1 MKTETQSAQAPKLIT
16 LNCSGGISL
25 GAYMAGVFYELTKE
39 SVKSEPKVIIDIITG
54 SSAGAMSGVIAAYC
68 LLQGKV
74 DPPFQSNQLLK
85 FAEEEHKSPLYQA
98 WVQQADIQ
106 KIDSFSVM
114 FSSFKDG
121 FQATIESFTDS
132 FEATIERYKRSSN
145 PLRRGIHKLLHR
157 SISSKLTPEAKR
169 KKTTLSVLS
178 GEAIE
183 KIAELVIKPPQITE
197 NTKPLALL
205 MTLTNLQGILEEI
218 NLTDSQGNLE
228 QEIETITSSETRQFL
243 FHAGIPQEKM
253 NKMWGKA
260 VMGGRASGAFP
271 VAFPPIWDHSDISSI
286 NLKDLSDDYFK
297 TPKKQE
303 LKEEGLGAV
312 RESIADNT
320 HLVFLYTDGGILD
333 GLPILKGIELEN
345 NLRSKQIPNNERS
358 SQFQEKFTAQQP
370 SINTERLH
378 VYIRPVPVENLN
390 SAKRLTQGQF
400 STLEVGLSGLTLPKA
415 EHDSLRLRE
424 IQEQNQLALAK
435 RKLLEAIEKK
445 NLEDMN
451 QVKQIIEEAIPYRH
465 IKLRPITPAILGEI
479 ANSESSNTISKLK
492 PIYDNLPK
500 NIKNSLQEG
509 SVAELLASDFLGAF
523 GGFFDK
529 RYRDHDF
536 LLGRICGITWLHQY
550 CDVEITE
557 AEVDTIVR
565 QSKKYLL
572 ERDPQP
578 SDLKL
583 SQKIRIARIVLRA
596 LRIVLTESKIIGL
609 MWLFVFGILKVLAI
623 SGLAILEILATL
635 LIVVSDL
642 MEKSQKMMFGNQKS

>member
-1 MKTETQSAQAPKLIT
+1 MKTETKSAQTPKVIT

-39 SVKSEPKVIIDIITG
+39 SVKAEPKVIIDIITG

-74 DPPFQSNQLLK
+74 DPPFKSDQRLK
-85 FAEEEHKSPLYQA
+85 FSEEEHKSPLYQA
-98 WVQQADIQ
+98 WVEQADIQ

-114 FSSFKDG
+114 LSSFKDG
-121 FQATIESFTDS
+121 CQATIESFADS
-132 FEATIERYKRSSN
+132 FEATLEKYKKSSN
-145 PLRRGIHKLLHR
+145 PLRKGFYKLFHR
-157 SISSKLTPEAKR
+157 SKASKSTPEAKR
-169 KKTTLSVLS
+169 EKTNLSVLS

-205 MTLTNLQGILEEI
+205 MTLTNLQGLLEQI
-218 NLTDSQGNLE
+218 NLTDAQGHLE

-243 FHAGIPQEKM
+243 FHSGIPQETM

-297 TPKKQE
+297 TPKRQE

-312 RESIADNT
+312 RESKADDT

-345 NLRSKQIPNNERS
+345 DLRSNQIHKKERS
-358 SQFQEKFTAQQP
+358 SQFQEEFTAQQP

-390 SAKRLTQGQF
+390 SAKRLTQGEF
-400 STLEVGLSGLTLPKA
+400 STLEVGLSGLTLPKS

-424 IQEQNQLALAK
+424 ILKRNQLALAK
-435 RKLLEAIEKK
+435 EKLIEAIEDK
-445 NLEDMN
+445 NFGDISQIE
-451 QVKQIIEEAIPYRH
+451 KIIEEAIPYRH
-465 IKLRPITPAILGEI
+465 IKLRPITPAIIGEI
-479 ANSESSNTISKLK
+479 ANSRSNGISRLQL
-492 PIYDNLPK
+492 IYDNLPK
-500 NIKNSLQEG
+500 NIKASLQEG
-509 SVAELLASDFLGAF
+509 SAAELLASDFLGAF

-550 CDVEITE
+550 CNVEITE

-565 QSKKYLL
+565 QIKKYLL
-572 ERDPQP
+572 AQDPQP
-578 SDLKL
+578 ADLKL

-609 MWLFVFGILKVLAI
+609 IWLFVFGILKVLAI
-623 SGLAILEILATL
+623 SGLAILEILATV

-642 MEKSQKMMFGNQKS
+642 MEKAQNRLFGNEKV

>member
-1 MKTETQSAQAPKLIT
+1 MKTETQSAKTPKLIT

-39 SVKSEPKVIIDIITG
+39 SVKNEPKVIIDIITG

-74 DPPFQSNQLLK
+74 DPPFTSNQLLK
-85 FAEEEHKSPLYQA
+85 FSEEEHRSPLYQA

-114 FSSFKDG
+114 LSSFKDG
-121 FQATIESFTDS
+121 FQATIESFADS

-145 PLRRGIHKLLHR
+145 PFRKGIYKFFSR
-157 SISSKLTPEAKR
+157 SRPSKSTPEAKR
-169 KKTTLSVLS
+169 QKTNLSVLS

-218 NLTDSQGNLE
+218 NLTDSQGYSE

-243 FHAGIPQEKM
+243 FHSGIPQETM
-253 NKMWGKA
+253 NKMWDKA

-297 TPKKQE
+297 SPQKKE

-312 RESIADNT
+312 RKSKADNT

-345 NLRSKQIPNNERS
+345 DLRSNQTHKNERS
-358 SQFQEKFTAQQP
+358 SQFQEEFTAQQP

-390 SAKRLTQGQF
+390 SAKRLTQGEF
-400 STLEVGLSGLTLPKA
+400 STLEVGFSGLTLPKA

-424 IQEQNQLALAK
+424 IQKRNQLVLAK
-435 RKLLEAIEKK
+435 EKLIETIEKK
-445 NLEDMN
+445 NLGDMSQIEN
-451 QVKQIIEEAIPYRH
+451 IIEKAIPYQH
-465 IKLRPITPAILGEI
+465 IKLRPITPAIIGEI
-479 ANSESSNTISKLK
+479 ANSGSNANLSRLK
-492 PIYDNLPK
+492 PIYENLPK
-500 NIKNSLQEG
+500 NLKASLQEG
-509 SVAELLASDFLGAF
+509 SAAELLASDFLGAF

-572 ERDPQP
+572 EQDPQP

-583 SQKIRIARIVLRA
+583 SQKIRIVRIVLRA

-609 MWLFVFGILKVLAI
+609 MWLFVFGILKILAI
-623 SGLAILEILATL
+623 LGLAILEILATL
-635 LIVVSDL
+635 LIVVSDF
-642 MEKSQKMMFGNQKS
+642 MEKAQKRMFGNEKL

>member
-1 MKTETQSAQAPKLIT
+1 MKTETQSAQTPKLIT

-39 SVKSEPKVIIDIITG
+39 SVKAEPKVIIDIITG

-114 FSSFKDG
+114 LSSFRDG
-121 FQATIESFTDS
+121 FQGTIESFADS
-132 FEATIERYKRSSN
+132 FEATIERYKKSSN
-145 PLRRGIHKLLHR
+145 PLRKGIYKFFHR
-157 SISSKLTPEAKR
+157 STSSESTPEAKR
-169 KKTTLSVLS
+169 QRTNLSVLS
-178 GEAIE
+178 GEAIQ

-197 NTKPLALL
+197 STKPLALL

-218 NLTDSQGNLE
+218 NLTDSQGHLE
-228 QEIETITSSETRQFL
+228 QEIETITNSESRQFL
-243 FHAGIPQEKM
+243 FHSGIPQETM
-253 NKMWGKA
+253 NKMWDKA

-271 VAFPPIWDHSDISSI
+271 VAFPPIWDHSDVSSI
-286 NLKDLSDDYFK
+286 NLKDLSGDYFK
-297 TPKKQE
+297 TPKKEE

-312 RESIADNT
+312 RESKADNT
-320 HLVFLYTDGGILD
+320 HLVFLYTDGSILD

-345 NLRSKQIPNNERS
+345 DLRSNQIQNNERS
-358 SQFQEKFTAQQP
+358 SQFQEEFTAQQP

-390 SAKRLTQGQF
+390 SAKQLTQGEF
-400 STLEVGLSGLTLPKA
+400 STLEVGFSGLTLPKA

-424 IQEQNQLALAK
+424 IQKRNQLVLAK
-435 RKLLEAIEKK
+435 EKLIEAIEKK
-445 NLEDMN
+445 NLGDISQIEE
-451 QVKQIIEEAIPYRH
+451 IIEEAIPYRH
-465 IKLRPITPAILGEI
+465 IKLRPITPAIIGEI
-479 ANSESSNTISKLK
+479 ANSGSNALSRLK

-500 NIKNSLQEG
+500 NIKASLQEG
-509 SVAELLASDFLGAF
+509 SAAELLASDFLGAF

-550 CDVEITE
+550 CNVEITE

-572 ERDPQP
+572 EQDPQP
-578 SDLKL
+578 SSLKL

-596 LRIVLTESKIIGL
+596 LRIVLIESKIIGL
-609 MWLFVFGILKVLAI
+609 VWLLVFGILKLLVIL
-623 SGLAILEILATL
+623 GLAILEILATL

-642 MEKSQKMMFGNQKS
+642 MEKAQKRMFGEQL